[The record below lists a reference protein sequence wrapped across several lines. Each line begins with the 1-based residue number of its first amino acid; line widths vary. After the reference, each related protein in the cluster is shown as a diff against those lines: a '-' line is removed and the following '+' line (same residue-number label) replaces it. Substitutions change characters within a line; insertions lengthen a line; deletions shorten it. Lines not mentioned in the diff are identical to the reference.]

1 MTRHPTGSIRIVIS
15 RTVSERLGFS
25 MIELLTVIVVMGLI
39 AAIAVPR
46 SGISTYQANA
56 GAQVVSTTLS
66 YAQRQAI
73 SRQADTRVAFDL
85 PNNRM
90 RIHEDRNNDNVIDAG
105 ERVTFSNLPEGIT
118 FGRGSAAARPM
129 GGAVVTFTRAQGILP
144 VLIFRRDGTASE
156 DGGVYLTTIAGLS
169 IDRTADVRAVE
180 IARATGRPTWFS
192 FGTGVWKERQ

>member
-1 MTRHPTGSIRIVIS
+1 MTRHPTGSIRIVRS
-15 RTVSERLGFS
+15 RTVSERHGFS

-39 AAIAVPR
+39 AAVAVPR